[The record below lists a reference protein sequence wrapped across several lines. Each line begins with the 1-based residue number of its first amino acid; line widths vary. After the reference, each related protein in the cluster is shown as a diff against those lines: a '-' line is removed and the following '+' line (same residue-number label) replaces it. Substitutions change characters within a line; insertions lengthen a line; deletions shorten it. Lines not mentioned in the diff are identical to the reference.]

1 MKKKIFNYLRNISA
15 KADSDVSDRL
25 LLSAISVYRKVRGAL
40 ERTDNRILSNFY
52 LRSKSIERDLMSWKY
67 RFVTLAELV
76 MWTNDWVRSFPTTY
90 DVIVGIPRSG
100 SLVAHIVALKLGKP
114 VTTPDL
120 LNENQYW
127 MTPQGRRTSDHKRIL
142 LIDDSISKGE
152 KFRETL
158 AMVRSTNPEWDV
170 ATGALI
176 VTPEAKHLVDLYY
189 SEIPQPRLFEW
200 NMLHVKKGF
209 LASDLDGV
217 ICDNCPP
224 GVDADHARYEEWIR
238 SAKPYLIPTFEIDVI
253 LSSRLECYRR
263 ETEEWLARYG
273 VRYRELM
280 LWEIGSKR
288 EASGKHAQHKIE
300 KLLRIK
306 PEMFWE
312 SSLVQAREIWRA
324 TKIPTLCI
332 DEMRLFA

>member
-1 MKKKIFNYLRNISA
+1 MKQKIANYLRQIDTSEGGTII
-15 KADSDVSDRL
+15 DRIL
-25 LLSAISVYRKVRGAL
+25 FNAISLYRKALGAL
-40 ERTDNRILSNFY
+40 ERNDKRIVSQLY
-52 LRSKSIERDLMSWKY
+52 LRSKNLERDLMCWKY
-67 RFVTLAELV
+67 RFVTLAEL
-76 MWTNDWVRSFPTTY
+76 MAWTNEWVRSFPTSY
-90 DVIVGIPRSG
+90 DLIVGIPRSG
-100 SLVAHIVALKLGKP
+100 SLVAHILALKLGKP

-142 LIDDSISKGE
+142 LIDDSISRGE
-152 KFRETL
+152 KFCKTL

-189 SEIPQPRLFEW
+189 SEIPQPRFFEW

-217 ICDNCPP
+217 ICENCPP
-224 GVDADHARYEEWIR
+224 GVDADHARYEKWIR

-273 VRYRELM
+273 IRYRELM

-332 DEMRLFA
+332 DEMRMFA

>member
-1 MKKKIFNYLRNISA
+1 MKHKIANYLRQIDTSEGGTII
-15 KADSDVSDRL
+15 DRIL
-25 LLSAISVYRKVRGAL
+25 FNAISLYRKALGAL
-40 ERTDNRILSNFY
+40 ERNDKRIVSQLY
-52 LRSKSIERDLMSWKY
+52 LRSKNLERDLMCWKY
-67 RFVTLAELV
+67 SFVTFTELV
-76 MWTNDWVRSFPTTY
+76 TWTNEWARSFPTTY
-90 DVIVGIPRSG
+90 DLIVGIPRSG
-100 SLVAHIVALKLGKP
+100 LLVAHILALKLGKP
-114 VTTPDL
+114 VTTPKL
-120 LNENQYW
+120 LHENRYW
-127 MTPQGRRTSDHKRIL
+127 KSPQMDGTPDYKRIL

-152 KFRETL
+152 KFCENL
-158 AMVRSTNPEWDV
+158 AMLRAENPKWEV
-170 ATGALI
+170 ISGALI
-176 VTPEAKHLVDLYY
+176 VTPEAKHLVDLYHM
-189 SEIPQPRLFEW
+189 EIRQPRLFEW

-217 ICDNCPP
+217 ICENCPP
-224 GVDADHARYEEWIR
+224 GVDADDARYEEWIH

-332 DEMRLFA
+332 DEMKLFA